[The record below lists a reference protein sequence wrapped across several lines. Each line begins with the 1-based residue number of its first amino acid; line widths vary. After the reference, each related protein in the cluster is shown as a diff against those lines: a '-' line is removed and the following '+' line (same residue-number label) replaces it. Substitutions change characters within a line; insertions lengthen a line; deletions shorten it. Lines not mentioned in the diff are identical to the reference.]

1 MTKGNMTELVS
12 PGQQKLL
19 QVLERNALEAVYG
32 RNGWRLVC
40 LPSGVKRA
48 DFDAVLKSGKARI
61 TGAGM
66 LEAIKPI

>member
-32 RNGWRLVC
+32 RNGWRLVR
-40 LPSGVKRA
+40 LPSGFKRA

-66 LEAIKPI
+66 LEAIKTI